1 METSQKPRAVIVR
14 SRNSRGGE
22 PLFFSPVASFTIRR
36 TCMRAFI
43 FKVMGLLLLVPALAS
58 SQTYQG
64 GVRGAVRDADGGVLP
79 GTSVTLTRVQTGIT
93 RTSVTNERGEYVFAS
108 VAPGTYNVAV
118 ELSGFAPFLRE
129 GLLVGVQDFLVQD
142 VTMVVG

>member
-1 METSQKPRAVIVR
+1 
-14 SRNSRGGE
+14 
-22 PLFFSPVASFTIRR
+22 
-36 TCMRAFI
+36 MRAFI

-58 SQTYQG
+58 AQTYQG

-79 GTSVTLTRVQTGIT
+79 GTTVTLTNAQTGAV

-129 GLLVGVQDFLVQD
+129 ALEVGVATFFVQD
-142 VTMVVG
+142 VTMQVGGIAESVTVTGESPIIDTANASIASAIDKA